1 MTVAARVTALAL
13 SLTFAAPALAE
24 PLSSAATNAILT
36 RTMTPVGD
44 RCHDSWDDGATDS
57 PDQVIAKCQAAIA
70 ELQTL
75 RAAEGKL
82 SLGMRTL
89 YAGTEAMLEQ
99 GIALAYTHKGTSFKA
114 DTCQHEERIWTLL
127 DETDLTSVSP
137 DIRKVMADYRDL
149 TGKVIKQCRLQFGTP
164 PGAPKL

>member
-1 MTVAARVTALAL
+1 MTSAVRQTALAVAL
-13 SLTFAAPALAE
+13 SFAAPALAG
-24 PLSSAATNAILT
+24 PLNDAETNAVLA

-44 RCHDSWDDGATDS
+44 RCHDSWGDDATDS
-57 PDQVIAKCQAAIA
+57 PDQVIAKCQAAIT

-75 RAAEGKL
+75 RAKEGKL
-82 SLGMRTL
+82 SIGARTL

-114 DTCQHEERIWTLL
+114 TTCQHEERIWSLI

-137 DIRKVMADYRDL
+137 DIAKVMSDYREL
-149 TGKVIKQCRLQFGTP
+149 TGKVIKQCRVQFGTP
-164 PGAPKL
+164 RGAPKL